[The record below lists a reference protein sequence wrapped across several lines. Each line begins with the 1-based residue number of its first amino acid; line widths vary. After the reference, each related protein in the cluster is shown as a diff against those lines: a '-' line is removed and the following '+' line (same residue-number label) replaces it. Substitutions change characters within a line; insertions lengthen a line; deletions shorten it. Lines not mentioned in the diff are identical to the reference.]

1 MAKECGKI
9 LWESKNTKEFQK
21 GWVEKLKKDQQ
32 EAGADVAV
40 IENVAGI
47 YGSVEGLVGGQK
59 ALPEIG
65 SLSLEAIAGE
75 GEE

>member
-1 MAKECGKI
+1 MNGE
-9 LWESKNTKEFQK
+9 LSREKNAMERIWKSR
-21 GWVEKLKKDQQ
+21 EKQIS
-32 EAGADVAV
+32 AV

-65 SLSLEAIAGE
+65 SLSLEAIAE
-75 GEE
+75 DGEE